1 MTLHHRHK
9 SGIKRHAARPSI
21 ACAQC
26 GADLTMPEWSEWLD
40 ETRERHLWT
49 CSACGYAFETTVRYA
64 IEIDTAA

>member
-1 MTLHHRHK
+1 MNLLRHM
-9 SGIKRHAARPSI
+9 AARQRRSAQASI

-26 GADLTMPEWSEWLD
+26 GADLIMPEWSEWLD
-40 ETRERHLWT
+40 SARVRHLWT